1 MDKDLKTVLDFMLD
15 YGEKGDLP
23 NMDEGGS
30 GEVAYAAALRL
41 ADLQTKIDWQ
51 CDDGICEHTDRVAG
65 KCACYNKERVTEE
78 QLLQKIYQAV
88 ANTGVTYKQ
97 IDCDLDE
104 QGDMTIFFSGLDQE
118 TTDD

>member
-1 MDKDLKTVLDFMLD
+1 M
-15 YGEKGDLP
+15 GER
-23 NMDEGGS
+23 M
-30 GEVAYAAALRL
+30 
-41 ADLQTKIDWQ
+41 
-51 CDDGICEHTDRVAG
+51 
-65 KCACYNKERVTEE
+65 TEE

-104 QGDMTIFFSGLDQE
+104 QGDMTIFFSGLEKVERVRRARSMSERMTLTSEDLGKGVSNAITEAVHEILVDRGITEPWFGWSVEVDVDYEE